1 MQQNLPE
8 EQPEASRS
16 SVTDEGDAR
25 PGFWV
30 AVKTKTRCEKKA
42 AEGIDQAGFKTYV
55 PLQTQMRQWSDRKKR
70 VEVVIIPG
78 TIFVRADE
86 TGLTDILRNPY
97 VLAILKYPGQRQ
109 TARIPDKQINQL
121 RFMLNASDTPVTFEP
136 SGPSAAFRSGTPV
149 RVRRGNLR
157 GLTGQVERT
166 SDGRASLR
174 ITLDLL
180 GGARVEISP
189 ADLEPLPHN
198 VEC

>member
-1 MQQNLPE
+1 MQQNPLG
-8 EQPEASRS
+8 EQPEAGR
-16 SVTDEGDAR
+16 TPMTEEGAAR
-25 PGFWV
+25 PGFWI

-42 AEGIDQAGFKTYV
+42 GKGIGQAGFKTYV

-86 TGLTDILRNPY
+86 TDLPDILRNPH

-109 TARIPDKQINQL
+109 AARIPEEQISQL

-136 SGPSAAFRSGTPV
+136 TGTPATFRSGTPV

-166 SDGRASLR
+166 SDGRATLR

-189 ADLEPLPHN
+189 ADLAPLPSN
-198 VEC
+198 